1 MFATVAAGAVTE
13 SYGGLVTSSERI
25 AMQPEAVAA
34 AAGQLHGCHE
44 EMTRRH
50 EGAQTVAAAA
60 NPGLIGD
67 SAAAFALKTTG
78 WSDFSSQVSSLIAAH
93 AEVLHQAARAV
104 PATDRGSARRI
115 DRASAPRLQL

>member
-1 MFATVAAGAVTE
+1 MP
-13 SYGGLVTSSERI
+13 SSERI
-25 AMQPEAVAA
+25 KMEPEGVVAS
-34 AAGQLHGCHE
+34 AGQLHGCHE
-44 EMTRRH
+44 EMARRH

-60 NPGLIGD
+60 SPGLVGD

-78 WSDFSSQVSSLIAAH
+78 WADFSSQMSSLIAAH

-104 PATDRGSARRI
+104 PATDRWSANRI